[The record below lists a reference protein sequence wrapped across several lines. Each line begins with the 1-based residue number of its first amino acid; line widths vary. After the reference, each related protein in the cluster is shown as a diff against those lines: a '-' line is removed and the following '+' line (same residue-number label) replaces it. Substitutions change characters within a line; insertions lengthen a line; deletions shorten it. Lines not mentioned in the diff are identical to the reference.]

1 MIRISPLIA
10 VLSLIFSAA
19 VQAAWAVP
27 VGGYIHPE
35 LLIDPEELKLLID
48 KKEPG
53 YRIIDVRENLQYL
66 TGHIPGAIQVWRPDI
81 EDKAHPLPGMMAP
94 RNQIE
99 ELMGSLGINN
109 QDRIIM
115 YSYSDGPD
123 HARLWWILAYYGFPV
138 EQLKLLDGGIDAWKS
153 RGYPVE
159 ITPPK
164 TGKERFKLQEKS
176 GEAKA
181 ILCTL
186 PDVKSALK
194 NPRKVVIDVRSKK
207 EYVGEE
213 TKKGATRPGRIPGV
227 TWIEWKDVL
236 IEEGPQK
243 GYWKPAED
251 IKKIFASKGV
261 TPDKDIYIY

>member
-10 VLSLIFSAA
+10 VLSLIFSVA

-27 VGGYIHPE
+27 AGGYIHPE

-66 TGHIPGAIQVWRPDI
+66 TGHIPGAVQVWRPDI

-123 HARLWWILAYYGFPV
+123 HARLWWILAY
-138 EQLKLLDGGIDAWKS
+138 
-153 RGYPVE
+153 
-159 ITPPK
+159 
-164 TGKERFKLQEKS
+164 
-176 GEAKA
+176 
-181 ILCTL
+181 
-186 PDVKSALK
+186 
-194 NPRKVVIDVRSKK
+194 
-207 EYVGEE
+207 
-213 TKKGATRPGRIPGV
+213 
-227 TWIEWKDVL
+227 
-236 IEEGPQK
+236 
-243 GYWKPAED
+243 
-251 IKKIFASKGV
+251 
-261 TPDKDIYIY
+261 